1 MNAHHIDDKID
12 GHGSIKSYIIGF
24 ILSIILTLIPYYM
37 VVNHIFSVPY
47 THVVILIFAVL
58 QFLVQVIF
66 FLHISEE
73 KGAKLNL
80 YALIFTIVVFVIL
93 VIGSIWI
100 MYNLDYN
107 MMDH

>member
-1 MNAHHIDDKID
+1 MSEHHHEMHIEK
-12 GHGSIKSYIIGF
+12 HGTIKSYIIGF
-24 ILSIILTLIPYYM
+24 VLSIILTLIPYYM
-37 VVNHIFSVPY
+37 VVNHAVSASY
-47 THVVILIFAVL
+47 TYMAVLVFAIL

-73 KGAKLNL
+73 KGYKWNL
-80 YALIFTIVVFVIL
+80 SALIFTIIVLVIL
-93 VIGSIWI
+93 VLGSMWI